1 MTTWSLLLIL
11 GVWVDAHRG
20 AQLAGKGLG
29 WAAPGAR
36 AGCPPFFIPCF
47 FFLLREKVQGNPEGI
62 QTFWELQIIVL
73 TFANC
78 SIVLMSCG
86 LSCDMGKRCCLGKDI
101 GTIKVL
107 QWKPEQTARA
117 SGEREKVLHLV
128 CRSAECWA
136 CRVFCARERSV
147 STWVSQW
154 GLSEVNFWPWSPWA
168 YWTSTRVVPV
178 PASSWTALL
187 SCVQGWHTAVC
198 PGSLGEL
205 FCFWSAPSTS
215 LSSFLQTFHKSKSF
229 SS

>member
-1 MTTWSLLLIL
+1 ML
-11 GVWVDAHRG
+11 
-20 AQLAGKGLG
+20 
-29 WAAPGAR
+29 
-36 AGCPPFFIPCF
+36 F
-47 FFLLREKVQGNPEGI
+47 FFVKRESPGKSWRNPDVLRASNN
-62 QTFWELQIIVL
+62 VL

-117 SGEREKVLHLV
+117 SGEREKVLTAPCLQ
-128 CRSAECWA
+128 ECWVLGLQSIL
-136 CRVFCARERSV
+136 CQRKVSV

-154 GLSEVNFWPWSPWA
+154 GLSEVNFWLWSPWA

-187 SCVQGWHTAVC
+187 SCMQGWHTAVC